1 MYKYGSP
8 NFYSYNLESHKASN
22 IKNSIN
28 SLDLPFI
35 DGVIKELK
43 SAEGTLGGKDANMR
57 DLSLYPSLLKHHQTH
72 KFKELLSDKQEMR
85 DFVAWF
91 GDSMAMIDQNGGKSE
106 VKRFRD
112 KQIVISA
119 AFGEMVQQVS
129 KLSKVRA

>member
-1 MYKYGSP
+1 
-8 NFYSYNLESHKASN
+8 
-22 IKNSIN
+22 
-28 SLDLPFI
+28 
-35 DGVIKELK
+35 
-43 SAEGTLGGKDANMR
+43 MR